1 MKKIFKWFI
10 KELILLIIGGCV
22 YMGIELAYRGHT
34 HWSMG
39 LVGGISFILIGLI
52 NEFFEWDMPLIIQMV
67 IGGSIITTLE
77 FVSGVY
83 LNIIMDLNIWDYS
96 DEPFN
101 LLGQICLRYTVYW
114 YLLSIPAIILDDYIR
129 YYLFGEEKPHYSIV

>member
-1 MKKIFKWFI
+1 
-10 KELILLIIGGCV
+10 
-22 YMGIELAYRGHT
+22 MGIELAYRGHT
-34 HWSMG
+34 HWTMG

-101 LLGQICLRYTVYW
+101 LLGQICLRYTIYW

-129 YYLFGEEKPHYSIV
+129 YYLFGEEKPHYNIV